1 MSEKVETVQYNV
13 ALGITGAFRRASKGK
28 LYQQLGLESLKER
41 RWLWRVSY
49 FYDIISTKLP
59 PYLYEIIPPLQRS
72 HQYPGSFQT
81 LSCGTTLFQNLF
93 LLFTITEWT
102 KLDFDIK
109 NTDFHAM
116 LRKKLLTSIRPQ
128 EKDTYGIYDPL
139 GVKLLNKLRLGS
151 SHLR

>member
-1 MSEKVETVQYNV
+1 M
-13 ALGITGAFRRASKGK
+13 
-28 LYQQLGLESLKER
+28 
-41 RWLWRVSY
+41 SY

-81 LSCGTTLFQNLF
+81 LSYGTTLFQNLF
-93 LLFTITEWT
+93 LLFTITEWN